1 MGLFQSNKFGKMLL
15 EDLRAVL
22 ELVFI
27 GYLGSTGG
35 THDHCSSFHFVEE
48 VEEKGF
54 TIALVTTPVVGG
66 EKISSSPP

>member
-1 MGLFQSNKFGKMLL
+1 MLL